1 MATSLVHTASHSYP
15 PPPPAFSQEST
26 ESSVSGPHLSQAPMQ
41 SFDAAHSIAST
52 PTPTP
57 PASRSQHQISSFNTA
72 TYPPPNGIPIQ
83 QAPPKP
89 YHDTNGVIP
98 QQQYPPGHKPQIYT
112 AIYSSVSVY
121 EMEVN
126 GIAVMRRRSDSWL
139 NATQILK
146 VAGIDKG
153 KRTKVLEKEILSG
166 DHEKVQGGYGKY
178 QGTWINY
185 HRGVNFC
192 RQYGVADLLRPLLE
206 YDMGQDGTT
215 AAGQGQINTPTKEQ
229 AMAAQ
234 RKKNM
239 LDGSFNSR
247 PASQSQGGTF
257 FSNLSKSTATAVN
270 AINKAHSNSYRNVA
284 SARPSVQGRRPSQ
297 QMFGSQDS
305 AFQHSSQQS
314 TQSLHSDHSFGN
326 LDPALRSHNQPYLDI
341 DINDEMNE
349 PPRKRIRASSSQEHG
364 GYDVG
369 QDSPMMNFTPAN
381 TNGSFLHP
389 NSQISLP
396 VHKTGLPPLPS
407 PVGTTAQDKK
417 QLILSLFED
426 DSRTDFANHPAIVRL
441 SGEDLDIPI
450 DDTAHTALHW
460 ASTLARIHVVRALVS
475 KGASIFR
482 LNGGG
487 ETALMRAAITT
498 NNFDNNTFTD
508 MLKLLGTSIEIRDG
522 RGQTVLHHIAASSAI
537 SGRAHAT
544 RSYLDSILLYL
555 VGNSG
560 APNSQQNSFDETQDP
575 HDANVAR
582 PIGLAKFMSEVVN
595 ARDIAGD
602 TALHCAAKIGNRG
615 IVQQLLE
622 IGADSLIENRNGL
635 RPIDIPGV
643 GGDPKST
650 NLTSSQAAR
659 EEAVSESKFDEA
671 HRRFMESVTTLLDDA
686 KKAFEAERQKK
697 QVLINQAHENL
708 RENKSRLAEERERL
722 QELQRKS
729 DERKNLRIKVTNL
742 QRANQILRNSL
753 GNRPDLRTNITIGEA
768 DAGLEVETSKLPS
781 RESSYSASLDPA
793 SPEARYLDSLPPTEV
808 LQARA
813 QAYKANNDRLDAQV
827 SSLRNQSS
835 ELEKQ
840 LKKVVSLCTRVEVE
854 RVDELLPK
862 LMAAVE
868 SERGEEMEMSR
879 LHDLLRQVEREGCG
893 VE

>member
-1 MATSLVHTASHSYP
+1 
-15 PPPPAFSQEST
+15 
-26 ESSVSGPHLSQAPMQ
+26 
-41 SFDAAHSIAST
+41 
-52 PTPTP
+52 
-57 PASRSQHQISSFNTA
+57 
-72 TYPPPNGIPIQ
+72 
-83 QAPPKP
+83 
-89 YHDTNGVIP
+89 
-98 QQQYPPGHKPQIYT
+98 
-112 AIYSSVSVY
+112 
-121 EMEVN
+121 
-126 GIAVMRRRSDSWL
+126 MRRRSDSWL

-185 HRGVNFC
+185 FRGVAFC

-215 AAGQGQINTPTKEQ
+215 AAGQGQLNTPTKDQ

-234 RKKNM
+234 RKRNM

-247 PASQSQGGTF
+247 PPSQSQGGTF

-270 AINKAHSNSYRNVA
+270 AINKAHSSTYKNVA
-284 SARPSVQGRRPSQ
+284 SARPPVQGRRPSQ
-297 QMFGSQDS
+297 QMFGSQES
-305 AFQHSSQQS
+305 AFQPSSQQS
-314 TQSLHSDHSFGN
+314 NQSIHSEHSFGH
-326 LDPALRSHNQPYLDI
+326 LDPALRTQNQPFLDLEMT
-341 DINDEMNE
+341 DESNE
-349 PPRKRIRASSSQEHG
+349 PPRKRMRPSSSHDHG
-364 GYDVG
+364 GYDLG
-369 QDSPMMNFTPAN
+369 QDSSLIDFTPTN

-389 NSQISLP
+389 HSQVNLP
-396 VHKTGLPPLPS
+396 VHKTGLPPLPTATS
-407 PVGTTAQDKK
+407 TTDREKK

-426 DSRTDFANHPAIVRL
+426 DGRTDFTNHPAIVRL
-441 SGEDLDIPI
+441 SGQDLDIPI

-475 KGASIFR
+475 RGASIFR

-498 NNFDNNTFTD
+498 NNFDNNTFMD
-508 MLKLLGTSIEIRDG
+508 VLKLLGTSIEIRDG

-544 RSYLDSILLYL
+544 RSYLDTILLYL

-560 APNSQQNSFDETQDP
+560 APNSQQNSFDETQDTQ
-575 HDANVAR
+575 DSNTAR

-615 IVQQLLE
+615 FVRQLLE

-643 GGDPKST
+643 GGDPQST
-650 NLTSSQAAR
+650 NPTSSQAAR
-659 EEAVSESKFDEA
+659 EEAASESKFEEA
-671 HRRFMESVTTLLDDA
+671 HRRFIESVTTLLDDA

-729 DERKNLRIKVTNL
+729 DERKNLRMKITNL
-742 QRANQILRNSL
+742 QRANQGYRNVL

-768 DAGLEVETSKLPS
+768 DAGLEVEASKLPS
-781 RESSYSASLDPA
+781 RESSYSSMSIDHSS
-793 SPEARYLDSLPPTEV
+793 SPETRYLDALPPTEV

-813 QAYKANNDRLDAQV
+813 QAYKVNNDRLDAQV
-827 SSLRNQSS
+827 HTLQNQSS

-840 LKKVVSLCTRVEVE
+840 LKKVVSLCTGVAPE
-854 RVDELLPK
+854 RVDEFLPR

-868 SERGEEMEMSR
+868 SERGEEVDMGR
-879 LHDLLRQVEREGCG
+879 LHDLLRQVEREGG
-893 VE
+893 ARVE

>member
-15 PPPPAFSQEST
+15 PPPPAFSEEST
-26 ESSVSGPHLSQAPMQ
+26 EPSLSGAHLSQGPMQ
-41 SFDAAHSIAST
+41 SFDGAHSKAST

-89 YHDTNGVIP
+89 YHDTNGVVP

-112 AIYSSVSVY
+112 AVYSGVSVY

-126 GIAVMRRRSDSWL
+126 GIAVMRRRADSWL

-153 KRTKVLEKEILSG
+153 KRTKALEKEILSG

-178 QGTWINY
+178 QGTWVNY
-185 HRGVNFC
+185 YRGVNFC

-206 YDMGQDGTT
+206 YDMGQDGTS
-215 AAGQGQINTPTKEQ
+215 AAGQGQISTPTKEQ

-234 RKKNM
+234 RKRNM
-239 LDGSFNSR
+239 LDGAFNNR
-247 PASQSQGGTF
+247 PSSQSQGGTF

-270 AINKAHSNSYRNVA
+270 AINKAHSNSYRKVT
-284 SARPSVQGRRPSQ
+284 SVRPSLQGRRPSQ

-305 AFQHSSQQS
+305 AFQPSSQ
-314 TQSLHSDHSFGN
+314 QSLHSDHSFGH
-326 LDPALRSHNQPYLDI
+326 LDPALRSHDQPYLDI
-341 DINDEMNE
+341 DVNDEMNE
-349 PPRKRIRASSSQEHG
+349 PPRKRIRPSSSQEHG
-364 GYDVG
+364 GYEGG
-369 QDSPMMNFTPAN
+369 QDSSMMDLTPTN
-381 TNGSFLHP
+381 GNGSFLHP
-389 NSQISLP
+389 SSQTSLP
-396 VHKTGLPPLPS
+396 VHKAGLPPLPS
-407 PVGTTAQDKK
+407 PVGATDRGKK

-426 DSRTDFANHPAIVRL
+426 DSRTDFTNHPAIVRL

-475 KGASIFR
+475 KGANIFR

-560 APNSQQNSFDETQDP
+560 APNSQQNSFDETQGPHDP
-575 HDANVAR
+575 HAAR
-582 PIGLAKFMSEVVN
+582 PIGLARFMSEVVN

-659 EEAVSESKFDEA
+659 EEAVGESKFDEA

-697 QVLINQAHENL
+697 QVLINQAHGNL

-729 DERKNLRIKVTNL
+729 EERKNLRTKVTNL
-742 QRANQILRNSL
+742 QRANQVLRNSL

-768 DAGLEVETSKLPS
+768 DAGLEVEKT
-781 RESSYSASLDPA
+781 D
-793 SPEARYLDSLPPTEV
+793 YLDSLPPTEV

-813 QAYKANNDRLDAQV
+813 AAYKVNNDRLDAQV
-827 SSLRNQSS
+827 SSLQNQSS

-854 RVDELLPK
+854 RIDELLPR

-868 SERGEEMEMSR
+868 SERGDEMETSR
-879 LHDLLRQVEREGCG
+879 LHDLLRQVER

>member
-1 MATSLVHTASHSYP
+1 
-15 PPPPAFSQEST
+15 
-26 ESSVSGPHLSQAPMQ
+26 
-41 SFDAAHSIAST
+41 
-52 PTPTP
+52 
-57 PASRSQHQISSFNTA
+57 
-72 TYPPPNGIPIQ
+72 
-83 QAPPKP
+83 
-89 YHDTNGVIP
+89 
-98 QQQYPPGHKPQIYT
+98 
-112 AIYSSVSVY
+112 
-121 EMEVN
+121 MEVN
-126 GIAVMRRRSDSWL
+126 GVAVMRRRSDSWL

-185 HRGVNFC
+185 YRGVAFC

-215 AAGQGQINTPTKEQ
+215 AAGQGQLNTPTKDQ

-234 RKKNM
+234 RKRNM

-247 PASQSQGGTF
+247 PPSQSQGGTF

-270 AINKAHSNSYRNVA
+270 AINKAHSNTYRNMA

-297 QMFGSQDS
+297 QMFGSQES
-305 AFQHSSQQS
+305 AFQPSSQQS
-314 TQSLHSDHSFGN
+314 TQSLHSEHSFGH
-326 LDPALRSHNQPYLDI
+326 LDPALRAQNQPFLDLEMT
-341 DINDEMNE
+341 DEANE
-349 PPRKRIRASSSQEHG
+349 PPRKRMRPSSSHDNG
-364 GYDVG
+364 GYDLG
-369 QDSPMMNFTPAN
+369 QDSSMMDFTPTD

-389 NSQISLP
+389 NSQVNLP
-396 VHKTGLPPLPS
+396 IHKTGLPPLPTPTS
-407 PVGTTAQDKK
+407 TTDREKK

-426 DSRTDFANHPAIVRL
+426 DSQTDFTNHPAIIRL
-441 SGEDLDIPI
+441 SGRDLDIPI

-560 APNSQQNSFDETQDP
+560 APNSQQNSFDETQDTQ
-575 HDANVAR
+575 DSNMAR

-650 NLTSSQAAR
+650 NMTSSQAAR

-671 HRRFMESVTTLLDDA
+671 HRRFMECEYPFAILEEGLYADPC
-686 KKAFEAERQKK
+686 
-697 QVLINQAHENL
+697 
-708 RENKSRLAEERERL
+708 KSGDHTPRR
-722 QELQRKS
+722 RKEGFRS
-729 DERKNLRIKVTNL
+729 
-742 QRANQILRNSL
+742 
-753 GNRPDLRTNITIGEA
+753 RTSK
-768 DAGLEVETSKLPS
+768 ETSPHQPS
-781 RESSYSASLDPA
+781 PRE
-793 SPEARYLDSLPPTEV
+793 PT
-808 LQARA
+808 
-813 QAYKANNDRLDAQV
+813 
-827 SSLRNQSS
+827 
-835 ELEKQ
+835 
-840 LKKVVSLCTRVEVE
+840 
-854 RVDELLPK
+854 
-862 LMAAVE
+862 
-868 SERGEEMEMSR
+868 
-879 LHDLLRQVEREGCG
+879 
-893 VE
+893 